1 MEKIELSHLKETIIH
16 EILPNGLEVYLLP
29 NKNVNN
35 FYISFCAKYGS
46 IHNDFKKSSEK
57 KYHHIP
63 AGVAHFL
70 EHTTFYMEDGDASD
84 MFSSLGSYSNAY
96 TSFKVTNY
104 NVFSYNNFKENLNLL
119 LDFVQKPYYTEKNIK
134 EEKGII
140 CEEAKMYKDMPDSI
154 SFFGLL
160 KNMFYT
166 DEIKNTVT
174 GDVSD
179 INSTKLEDILSA
191 YNTFYHP
198 SNMFVVITGNFNP
211 DEALAIISENQIKKK
226 FDKPFKIDI
235 KKKTE
240 KVSVVKEKETVKCNV
255 EIEKVSIGIKVPL
268 DKFASLKLS
277 DEERNVYVGMVLNAS
292 FGRSSEL
299 REKLVSGN
307 IITNGIFYDSF
318 TTNDYYVIN
327 IVSETPYPERYISI
341 IKDKLNDLSDIN
353 EELTRKSRVAISSL
367 IFALDNIEMMNEMI
381 VDNVI
386 EFGHVVPNY
395 YDIYKSLDLSKLK
408 KVSKIIT
415 NSPISTL
422 ILTKK

>member
-1 MEKIELSHLKETIIH
+1 MNKIELSHLHETIIY
-16 EILPNGLEVYLLP
+16 ECLPNGLEVYLLP

-35 FYISFCAKYGS
+35 FYISFCTKYGS
-46 IHNDFKKSSEK
+46 IHNDFKKSTEK

-63 AGVAHFL
+63 SGVAHFL

-104 NVFSYNNFKENLNLL
+104 NVFSYNKFKENLNLL

-134 EEKGII
+134 DEKGII
-140 CEEAKMYKDMPDSI
+140 CEEVKMYKDMPDSI
-154 SFFGLL
+154 ALFGLL
-160 KNMFYT
+160 KNMFHN
-166 DEIKNTVT
+166 DDIKNMVT
-174 GDVSD
+174 GDVND
-179 INSTKLEDILSA
+179 VKSTKLEDILSS

-198 SNMFVVITGNFNP
+198 SNMFIVITGNFNP
-211 DEALAIISENQIKKK
+211 DEALAIISENQINKK
-226 FDKPFKIDI
+226 FDESFKIDI
-235 KKKTE
+235 KKKKE
-240 KVSVVKEKETVKCNV
+240 KASIVKEKETIKCNV
-255 EIEKVSIGIKVPL
+255 EIGKVSIGIKVPL
-268 DKFASLKLS
+268 ERLDSLKLS
-277 DEERNVYVGMVLNAS
+277 DEERNVYVGMILNAS

-318 TTNDYYVIN
+318 TTNDYFVIN
-327 IVSETPYPERYISI
+327 IISETPYPERYISI
-341 IKDKLNDLSDIN
+341 IKEKLNDLSDIDN
-353 EELTRKSRVAISSL
+353 ELTRKSRVAISSL

-395 YDIYKSLDLSKLK
+395 YDIYKSIDSNKMK

-415 NSPISTL
+415 NSPMSIL